1 MAIGDS
7 ERTKERGRGRVEE
20 KRKGIEMIIIIIKK
34 KKKKKKKIEIKKG
47 KKGGKGKIGTKI
59 KLQHFSLFNNK
70 FFTTPSVPIYWSS
83 IPFWNVPK

>member
-1 MAIGDS
+1 MAIGDL
-7 ERTKERGRGRVEE
+7 ERTKERGRVEE

-34 KKKKKKKIEIKKG
+34 KTKIEIKKG